1 MLPDKIAAGSLFFV
15 AGAARFQRSFLRDS
29 VFSGR
34 ILVDAPEISPEP
46 HRSHVQTLN
55 GRKGRGILKRN
66 SESRVWELCGADKRS
81 DALQMGVLQLI
92 LPKLMRNQQ
101 DLPCS

>member
-66 SESRVWELCGADKRS
+66 SESRVWSYA
-81 DALQMGVLQLI
+81 ALTNAQT
-92 LPKLMRNQQ
+92 
-101 DLPCS
+101 PCKWVFYN